1 MTTVVIIVVAIVVIA
16 LIVVA
21 AMAARRRRLQ
31 QQFGPEYDR
40 VVSERESRLRGEA
53 ELSERQRRVRKLDI
67 QPLSEAA
74 RTRYLAQW
82 QVIQEQFVDSPEEAV
97 TNAYALVTTV
107 MRERGYPVDDDE
119 QVQADLSVEH
129 AATVGHF
136 RSAQE
141 ITRNIAHG
149 SVTTEDLRQAFIH
162 YRALFSDLLGQQVD
176 PAAVTAAP
184 DGYMAN
190 GEVPADDAVAVSR
203 NAAAPAD
210 DTVAADD
217 TVVPADDTVVPA
229 EEVPADDVSVSR
241 DDRAVPADGSAAYP
255 AATSTE
261 PNGLP
266 VTDDEYAESDAPS
279 QPQGR

>member
-1 MTTVVIIVVAIVVIA
+1 MSSGTTVVIIVVAVVVIA
-16 LIVVA
+16 LIIVA

-40 VVSERESRLRGEA
+40 VVSERESRLRAES

-67 QPLSEAA
+67 QPLTEAA

-129 AATVGHF
+129 ATTVGHF
-136 RSAQE
+136 RSAQA
-141 ITRNIAHG
+141 ITRNVADG

-162 YRALFSDLLGQQVD
+162 YRALFSDLLGQPVD
-176 PAAVTAAP
+176 TAAVAAAP
-184 DGYMAN
+184 DAYMAN
-190 GEVPADDAVAVSR
+190 GEVPADEVAVPRDDAVAVDR
-203 NAAAPAD
+203 DDAAVD
-210 DTVAADD
+210 RDGTVD
-217 TVVPADDTVVPA
+217 
-229 EEVPADDVSVSR
+229 PADDVAVSR
-241 DDRAVPADGSAAYP
+241 GDAAVSSDDSAPYP
-255 AATSTE
+255 ATGTSTE

-266 VTDDEYAESDAPS
+266 VTDDDAYAESDTPS